1 MLKRKLTIDISIL
14 KEDDIIDKKS
24 KILEE
29 IPLIDY
35 DDFIL
40 QDNINYGGCGII
52 YNALY
57 NNKKVIVK
65 KLKYKLGKHHIYSL
79 KKIYNSNYT
88 NILKPI
94 ALSKCSKFIVFPF
107 INGISLNK
115 KVFKK
120 ELIKGMLECI
130 ENLHNLEI
138 IHSDIKPDNF
148 MLDRN
153 NKVILVDI
161 DNSIPVIDNKIIT
174 HCLYPQYGT
183 LGFRRPLKT
192 DGINYGDDYWSLG
205 ASIYYLYNGKVPYEE
220 YIENY
225 ENKKDYEK
233 IEYLNYCYYNNNLNY
248 DNIKEENIKKL
259 LMNLFSN

>member
-14 KEDDIIDKKS
+14 KEEEIYEKKS
-24 KILEE
+24 KIYNE

-35 DDFIL
+35 DEIVL
-40 QDNINYGGCGII
+40 QNIINYGGCGII

-57 NNKKVIVK
+57 NNNKVIVK
-65 KLKYKLGKHHIYSL
+65 KLKYKLGKHHQYSL

-94 ALSKCSKFIVFPF
+94 AISKCTKIIVFPF

-120 ELIKGMLECI
+120 ELIKGMLECV

-138 IHSDIKPDNF
+138 IHSDIKHDNF
-148 MLDRN
+148 MLDCN

-161 DNSIPVIDNKIIT
+161 DNSIPIIENKVIT

-183 LGFRRPLKT
+183 IGFRRPLKE
-192 DGINYGDDYWSLG
+192 DGINYGDDKWSLG
-205 ASIYYLYNGKVPYEE
+205 ACIYYLYNGKIPYEE
-220 YIENY
+220 YIEDY
-225 ENKKDYEK
+225 DNKKDYEK
-233 IEYLNYCYYNNNLNY
+233 IDNLNYCYNNNNINY
-248 DNIKEENIKKL
+248 DKIEDNNRIINGII
-259 LMNLFSN
+259 